1 MESTEPPPPSPPAA
15 RAPRR
20 PVSRRSR
27 WIGSVVAV
35 LVLAALGT
43 VVPATTVTVQPQV
56 SGGLTRVRFEEGRMV
71 RKGEL
76 LATIA
81 PEPFQ
86 MALTQATSA
95 RALNRQASAIA
106 LIQALGGGWQV
117 Q

>member
-15 RAPRR
+15 CGAKRAA
-20 PVSRRSR
+20 SRRSR

-43 VVPATTVTVQPQV
+43 ALPAATVMVQPQA
-56 SGGLTRVRFEEGRMV
+56 SGVLTQVLFKEGQMV

-81 PEPFQ
+81 PDLFQ
-86 MALTQATSA
+86 RQCWPRPPA

-106 LIQALGGGWQV
+106 LTQALGGGWQV